1 MKLFNKWRVLSE
13 KKPKKDGWYLCTV
26 ELVDGE
32 RRIEQLYWYGE
43 IQQFKNKQVVDIYST
58 CDVYAYNRVTHEY
71 DILVKDYISKEI
83 HGTVKGAFQK
93 EDIPTMAKHA
103 AREANPLYPV
113 PVLMNAKELETFYEK
128 VATVS

>member
-32 RRIEQLYWYGE
+32 RHIEQLYWYGE

-71 DILVKDYISKEI
+71 DILVKDYISKEQVI
-83 HGTVKGAFQK
+83 AWKKLPRVYKK
-93 EDIPTMAKHA
+93 
-103 AREANPLYPV
+103 
-113 PVLMNAKELETFYEK
+113 
-128 VATVS
+128 

>member
-1 MKLFNKWRVLSE
+1 MSYNHCIWRRLFHGLCKGRRR
-13 KKPKKDGWYLCTV
+13 KD
-26 ELVDGE
+26 
-32 RRIEQLYWYGE
+32 R
-43 IQQFKNKQVVDIYST
+43 
-58 CDVYAYNRVTHEY
+58 
-71 DILVKDYISKEI
+71 ISKEI